1 MTETRRG
8 GVSVG
13 NVWSGQW
20 VADRLG
26 VRLEGGR
33 GGFGGGGDRGGRG
46 DSDGWDGDGSDR
58 DGWDADGSGQD
69 GDADAW
75 GQDGD
80 GSGRDGVGRGRDGDA
95 DVRGED
101 GDVRG
106 HDGLDRGGQ
115 ERGGEGRGGRRGGQG
130 REGGGAELREL
141 LGLAL
146 RRNPK
151 RAHLLVSN
159 VLGKHVPQ
167 RPATVYGAG
176 VRLGRRVR
184 ELLGD
189 EAAARAVVLG
199 YAETA
204 TGLGHSVADGLALA
218 PYLHSTRRPV
228 PGVATVGGF
237 EEEHSHATSHLLL
250 PEDPGLLGSKGPLI
264 LVDDE
269 FSTGRTILNTIAAL
283 HRRFP
288 RDHYVV
294 VALVDM
300 RSPEDRAHLDAFAA
314 DLGAR
319 VDLVAAAAGSVH
331 LPDDVL
337 ERGARLV
344 AAHEAAAAGA
354 EGVAAGDVGGGDA
367 AEADGGGTTGPS
379 VASAGVSAASSAGV
393 SAASSEGVPSVA
405 SAGVSAASSAGAC
418 AASSEGV
425 PSAASAGAS
434 AASSAGASSASSAG
448 ASTVPTAA
456 SAAAAGAASSAG
468 AAFSAGS
475 AVARVDLGWPEG
487 LPDGG
492 RHGFTPAHRARLEA
506 ALPAMAARIADA
518 LAKAPD
524 HPAPPAGA
532 SPQLRGDVPAGATGG
547 HEPCPAALADG
558 TPAVPGGPTAPDGTA
573 APAEADAPPATTATA
588 TTATA
593 TAARETA
600 GARAGETGGRAAGPA
615 VVPSR
620 PAAPGHSAAPGTPAG
635 QGGGAHAASP
645 ARPLPSCP
653 YRRVLVLGFEELMY
667 APLRIAQ
674 ALDEVLDGV
683 EVRYS
688 TTTRSPVLA
697 VDDPGYAIRTRLT
710 FPAHDEPADGP
721 GPRYAYNVAPGAD
734 PGRRFDAV
742 VAVVDS
748 VADTPALHA
757 PDGLLAALGAQTD
770 RLLLAVVPSYR
781 PQDRRAAAVAPATP
795 AAPTAPA
802 APGTLL
808 APAATP
814 AASLTP
820 ATPATPPTPRTAP
833 ERQAQPMHRPPHEP
847 SHEPSHGPL
856 RGPEFS
862 SYAPD
867 EVGWLLQDFS
877 HVTLEAPTEERE
889 EAIQS
894 GGAHYAESLPVEYQP
909 SERYQELYRA
919 ALDASAARIARA
931 VGAVTETVLAE
942 RSPRPVLVS
951 LARAGTPVGVLM
963 RRWARH
969 AHGLDLPHYA
979 VSIVRGR
986 GIDTAALRW
995 LADHHDPS
1003 DVVFV
1008 DGWTGKGAIT
1018 RELSDALA
1026 PYPDFDPRI
1035 AVLADPGR
1043 CVDTYGTRDDFL
1055 VPSACLNSTV
1065 SGLISRTVLRA
1076 DLVGPNDFHGAK
1088 YYRELAGSDVSGDFL
1103 DTVSARFAEVAEDA
1117 VADAKR
1123 LAATD
1128 RTPTWEGWAA
1138 VERISREYGIH
1149 DVNLVKPGV
1158 GETTRVLLRR
1168 VPWKI
1173 LAQRGAGP
1181 DLDHVRLLA
1190 EQRGVPV
1197 EEIEGLPYTC
1207 VGLIHPRYTR
1217 GATGADGKAV
1227 GKANRTDRD
1236 ERTVATG

>member
-1 MTETRRG
+1 VRG
-8 GVSVG
+8 NEADSV
-13 NVWSGQW
+13 VWSGQW

-26 VRLEGGR
+26 VRL
-33 GGFGGGGDRGGRG
+33 
-46 DSDGWDGDGSDR
+46 DGDGR
-58 DGWDADGSGQD
+58 LPG
-69 GDADAW
+69 
-75 GQDGD
+75 
-80 GSGRDGVGRGRDGDA
+80 
-95 DVRGED
+95 
-101 GDVRG
+101 
-106 HDGLDRGGQ
+106 
-115 ERGGEGRGGRRGGQG
+115 
-130 REGGGAELREL
+130 L

-167 RPATVYGAG
+167 RPAAVHGAG
-176 VRLGRRVR
+176 VRLGQEVR
-184 ELLGD
+184 ALLGD
-189 EAAARAVVLG
+189 EAAARAAVLG

-228 PGVATVGGF
+228 ASVPTVGGF

-250 PEDPGLLGSKGPLI
+250 PEDPRLLATDGPLV

-269 FSTGRTILNTIAAL
+269 FSTGRTVLNTIAAL
-283 HRRFP
+283 HRGFP
-288 RDHYVV
+288 RDRYVV

-300 RSPEDRAHLDAFAA
+300 RSPEDRARLDVFAA

-319 VDLVAAAAGSVH
+319 VDLVSAAAGTVH
-331 LPDDVL
+331 LPPDVL
-337 ERGARLV
+337 ARGRQLV
-344 AAHEAAAAGA
+344 AAH
-354 EGVAAGDVGGGDA
+354 DP
-367 AEADGGGTTGPS
+367 DG
-379 VASAGVSAASSAGV
+379 
-393 SAASSEGVPSVA
+393 
-405 SAGVSAASSAGAC
+405 
-418 AASSEGV
+418 
-425 PSAASAGAS
+425 
-434 AASSAGASSASSAG
+434 
-448 ASTVPTAA
+448 
-456 SAAAAGAASSAG
+456 AAGAAQLAG
-468 AAFSAGS
+468 AAQEAGPEASAPAAEPWLPEGAS
-475 AVARVDLGWPEG
+475 APAPPPGAAAPADEPGLAGLGGLAGPGGAPGAVRVELGWPEG

-506 ALPAMAARIADA
+506 ALPAMASRIAEA
-518 LAKAPD
+518 LTAVPGALGEAGVAEARPGSPTSAVPPSAGSAP
-524 HPAPPAGA
+524 AVPPAG
-532 SPQLRGDVPAGATGG
+532 P
-547 HEPCPAALADG
+547 
-558 TPAVPGGPTAPDGTA
+558 
-573 APAEADAPPATTATA
+573 
-588 TTATA
+588 
-593 TAARETA
+593 
-600 GARAGETGGRAAGPA
+600 
-615 VVPSR
+615 
-620 PAAPGHSAAPGTPAG
+620 TPAG
-635 QGGGAHAASP
+635 PTPAGSEPAPVRAADAADASGLPGRAPGAVP
-645 ARPLPSCP
+645 
-653 YRRVLVLGFEELMY
+653 RRVLVLGFEELMY
-667 APLRIAQ
+667 APLRLAG
-674 ALDEVLDGV
+674 ALDDVLDGA

-697 VDDPGYAIRTRLT
+697 VDDPGYAIRTALT
-710 FPAHDEPADGP
+710 FPAHDAPADGP

-734 PGRRFDAV
+734 PARRFDAV

-748 VADTPALHA
+748 AADTPALHA
-757 PDGLLAALGAQTD
+757 PDGLLARLAAHTE
-770 RLLLAVVPSYR
+770 RLLLAVVPSYV
-781 PQDRRAAAVAPATP
+781 PPP
-795 AAPTAPA
+795 AAPAPA
-802 APGTLL
+802 PAPV
-808 APAATP
+808 
-814 AASLTP
+814 
-820 ATPATPPTPRTAP
+820 P
-833 ERQAQPMHRPPHEP
+833 ERQAPAMHQPPPEP
-847 SHEPSHGPL
+847 PPASRGWYPL
-856 RGPEFS
+856 RGPAFS
-862 SYAPD
+862 SYAAAD
-867 EVGWLLQDFS
+867 VGWLLQDFS

-909 SERYQELYRA
+909 SEDYQELFRA
-919 ALDASAARIARA
+919 ALAASAGRIARA
-931 VGAVTETVLAE
+931 VGTVTETVLAE

-979 VSIVRGR
+979 ISIVRGR

-995 LADHHDPS
+995 LADHHDPA

-1076 DLVGPNDFHGAK
+1076 DLVGPDDFHGAK
-1088 YYRELAGSDVSGDFL
+1088 FYRELAGVDLSGDFL
-1103 DTVSARFAEVAEDA
+1103 DAITARFEEVADD
-1117 VADAKR
+1117 VAADTKE
-1123 LAATD
+1123 LAAAD
-1128 RTPTWEGWAA
+1128 RTPTWEGWRA
-1138 VERISREYGIH
+1138 VERISEEYGIH

-1173 LAQRGAGP
+1173 LAKRGAGA

-1197 EEIEGLPYTC
+1197 EEADGLPYTC

-1227 GKANRTDRD
+1227 
-1236 ERTVATG
+1236 ATG